1 VTAGGACDD
10 SAYLGIVAH
19 VGASAR
25 KLPVEAGRAGFVSV
39 RRWRVRDAVALCE
52 AVSESLETLLP
63 WIAWA
68 HQPLLS
74 VAERR
79 LDISLAEK
87 TWAASGEWRYGIF
100 VGDTVAG
107 SCGLHRR
114 VGPRGLEIG
123 YWLVP
128 RFMGRGIATLAAG
141 MLTDA
146 AFSLPVVE
154 FVEIHHDRAN
164 KRSGAVPERLGY
176 RLLAEVPEPPKAP
189 GEVGIE
195 CQWRVTR
202 AEWAARG
209 EPG

>member
-1 VTAGGACDD
+1 
-10 SAYLGIVAH
+10 
-19 VGASAR
+19 
-25 KLPVEAGRAGFVSV
+25 
-39 RRWRVRDAVALCE
+39 
-52 AVSESLETLLP
+52 
-63 WIAWA
+63 
-68 HQPLLS
+68 

-79 LDISLAEK
+79 LDIRLAEK
-87 TWAASGEWRYGIF
+87 RWASSGEWRYGIF

-128 RFMGRGIATLAAG
+128 RFTGRGIATLAAG

-146 AFSLPVVE
+146 AFTLPVVE

-164 KRSGAVPERLGY
+164 KRSGAVPARLGY
-176 RLLAEVPEPPKAP
+176 RLLAEIPLPPKAP
-189 GEVGIE
+189 GEIGIE

-202 AEWAARG
+202 AEWESWGNSGDVAPGRLEARG
-209 EPG
+209 VQDRVERR